1 MSFSSCLSLFANS
14 FCATQQPSRTHVGV
28 ELLRQVLN
36 EIQLSVVGSCLQVL
50 RKVIVLPASAMLA
63 AFTWNALVLVL
74 ARQSGSWLKV
84 NTTKNK
90 LSMQNDL
97 QIFRGI
103 HIWSTDL
110 CKHEIQATQR
120 PPLWLHC
127 IPAWYSIGRW
137 WRREPAPWEV
147 RVHVHD
153 IDREVDPMKWCT
165 LLTEPSFSMWSW
177 SRLAN
182 ISNLL
187 AVGLDIQIPSM
198 WCAGTCWDVL
208 WCYHVVSKGL
218 AW

>member
-14 FCATQQPSRTHVGV
+14 FRATQQPSRAHVGV

-36 EIQLSVVGSCLQVL
+36 EIQLSVVSSCLQVL
-50 RKVIVLPASAMLA
+50 RKVIVPSASAMLA
-63 AFTWNALVLVL
+63 AFTWECLGLVL
-74 ARQSGSWLKV
+74 ARKSGSWLKV

-97 QIFRGI
+97 QIFRGM

-137 WRREPAPWEV
+137 WQRERAPSKT

-165 LLTEPSFSMWSW
+165 LWKKSSFSMWSW
-177 SRLAN
+177 SILWM
-182 ISNLL
+182 NLN
-187 AVGLDIQIPSM
+187 GQK
-198 WCAGTCWDVL
+198 WGRDV
-208 WCYHVVSKGL
+208 
-218 AW
+218 